1 MADEGQ
7 VTSPQTT
14 DTPSVDILG
23 EIESMIKSHIRT
35 IDSRKEELKKYKEM
49 LTSTLANDATYK
61 LHEEEAK
68 KASKQK
74 AATKMQILK
83 LPANDNLVKRVR
95 ELTSELRE
103 TQAALSDY
111 LREYQRLSGSNE
123 IEGEDGEVR
132 EIVYVAK
139 LVKRP
144 SKFKK

>member
-1 MADEGQ
+1 MADSNQ
-7 VTSPQTT
+7 VTSPQTS
-14 DTPSVDILG
+14 DSSSVDILG
-23 EIESMIKSHIRT
+23 EIESMIKGHIRT
-35 IDSRKEELKKYKEM
+35 IDSHKEEIKKHKEM
-49 LTSTLANDATYK
+49 LNSALAGDATYK

-83 LPANDNLVKRVR
+83 LPANDNLVKKVR
-95 ELTSELRE
+95 ELTSQLRE
-103 TQAALSDY
+103 TQNALSDY
-111 LREYQRLSGSNE
+111 LREYQRLSGANE

>member
-7 VTSPQTT
+7 VTSQQTT
-14 DTPSVDILG
+14 DTSGVDILG
-23 EIESMIKSHIRT
+23 EIESMIKNHIRT
-35 IDSRKEELKKYKEM
+35 LDSRKEEIKKYKEM
-49 LTSTLANDATYK
+49 LNSALANDATYK

-68 KASKQK
+68 KTSKQK
-74 AATKMQILK
+74 AATKAQILQ
-83 LPANDNLVKRVR
+83 LPANDSLVKKVR
-95 ELTSELRE
+95 ELTGELRE
-103 TQAALSDY
+103 TQNALSDY

-132 EIVYVAK
+132 EIIYVAK

>member
-1 MADEGQ
+1 MVDEDQ

-14 DTPSVDILG
+14 ATSALDILG
-23 EIESMIKSHIRT
+23 EIESMIKGHIRT
-35 IDSRKEELKKYKEM
+35 IDTRKEEIKKHKEM
-49 LTSTLANDATYK
+49 LNSALAGDATYK

-83 LPANDNLVKRVR
+83 LPVNDNLVKKVR

-103 TQAALSDY
+103 TQNALSDY
-111 LREYQRLSGSNE
+111 LREYQRLSGANE